1 MIPDMRAASPPDG
14 RLTIGT
20 LSAATGIPPETI
32 RTWERRYGFPKAE
45 RKPSGHRVY
54 PLTAVPRLRRVAQ
67 AIARGH
73 RPAQVVPAS
82 ESALEALLAA
92 FPMVP
97 TPSAHR
103 SAPGAIADDFG
114 ATDVATLLDAAHNFD
129 ATGLRRGFHSGWAR
143 LAPLGFLEQ
152 RATPFLTA
160 VGDAWAAGT
169 MGVRHEHFASAALG
183 DFLRVAR
190 LPLDERAGGP
200 WIGLATLPGEQH
212 GLGLEMAALVFALR
226 GCRALVLGVDT
237 PPAQIVALT
246 REVTLRAVA
255 LSLIRRRPARD
266 VGPSI
271 AGLRRGL
278 PGTVSLLVGGAG
290 AKVLKQSGITILP
303 TLADLDRWAAEAAA

>member
-1 MIPDMRAASPPDG
+1 MIPGMRSVPSPSDG
-14 RLTIGT
+14 QLTIGT

-54 PLTAVPRLRRVAQ
+54 PLAAVPRLRRVAQ

-82 ESALEALLAA
+82 ETALEAMLAA

-97 TPSAHR
+97 SPAPATPRPDES
-103 SAPGAIADDFG
+103 GAAE
-114 ATDVATLLDAAHNFD
+114 VAALLDATRRFD
-129 ATGLRRGFHSGWAR
+129 STGLRRGFQSGWAR
-143 LAPLGFLEQ
+143 LGPLGFLEQ
-152 RATPFLTA
+152 RATPFLVA
-160 VGDAWAAGT
+160 VGDAWAART

-183 DFLRVAR
+183 DFLRSAR

-200 WIGLATLPGEQH
+200 WIVLATLPGEQH

-226 GCRALVLGVDT
+226 GWRTLVLGVDT

-246 REVTLRAVA
+246 QEVAVRAVA
-255 LSLIRRRPARD
+255 LSVVRRRPSRD
-266 VGPSI
+266 VLSHLK
-271 AGLRRGL
+271 ALRRQL
-278 PGTVSLLVGGAG
+278 PRGMTLMVGGSGAAAG
-290 AKVLKQSGITILP
+290 MLPKSGITLFP
-303 TLADLDRWAAEAAA
+303 DLAALDSWAASVPA

>member
-1 MIPDMRAASPPDG
+1 MRTPPLVPDG

-45 RKPSGHRVY
+45 RKASGHRLY
-54 PLTAVPRLRRVAQ
+54 PLAAVPRLRRVAQ

-92 FPMVP
+92 LPMVP
-97 TPSAHR
+97 SPSALR
-103 SAPGAIADDFG
+103 SPLAPVVDDAG
-114 ATDVATLLDAAHNFD
+114 PTDVATLLDAARSFD
-129 ATGLRRGFHSGWAR
+129 STGLRRGFQSGWAR
-143 LAPLGFLEQ
+143 LGPLGFLEQ
-152 RATPFLTA
+152 RATPLLAA

-169 MGVRHEHFASAALG
+169 LHVRHEHFASTALG
-183 DFLRVAR
+183 DFLRAAR

-200 WIGLATLPGEQH
+200 WVVLATLPGEQH

-226 GCRALVLGVDT
+226 GWRALVLGVDT

-246 REVTLRAVA
+246 REVDVRAVA
-255 LSLIRRRPARD
+255 LSLIRRRPPRD
-266 VGPSI
+266 VAPHLT
-271 AGLRRGL
+271 ALRRQL
-278 PGTVSLLVGGAG
+278 PRGVTLILGGSGAAGERLRKLGIMVFKELSVVDRWVAG
-290 AKVLKQSGITILP
+290 AV
-303 TLADLDRWAAEAAA
+303 A

>member
-1 MIPDMRAASPPDG
+1 MIPDMRPAPPPDG

-32 RTWERRYGFPKAE
+32 RTWERRYGFPKAA

-54 PLTAVPRLRRVAQ
+54 PLAAVPRLRRVAQ

-97 TPSAHR
+97 SPSAHR
-103 SAPGAIADDFG
+103 SAPAPIADFG
-114 ATDVATLLDAAHNFD
+114 ATDVATLLDAARSFD

-143 LAPLGFLEQ
+143 LGPLGFLEQ
-152 RATPFLTA
+152 GATPFLTA

-183 DFLRVAR
+183 DFMRAAR
-190 LPLDERAGGP
+190 LPHDERAGGP
-200 WIGLATLPGEQH
+200 WIVLATLPGEQH
-212 GLGLEMAALVFALR
+212 GLGLEMAALVLALR
-226 GCRALVLGVDT
+226 GWRALVLGVDT

-255 LSLIRRRPARD
+255 LSLIRQRLARD

-278 PGTVSLLVGGAG
+278 PRTVSLLVGGAG
-290 AKVLKQSGITILP
+290 AKVLKQRGIITLP
-303 TLADLDRWAAEAAA
+303 TLADLDRWAAERVA

>member
-1 MIPDMRAASPPDG
+1 MRAAPTPDG

-54 PLTAVPRLRRVAQ
+54 PLAAVPRLRRVAQ

-82 ESALEALLAA
+82 ESALAALLAA

-97 TPSAHR
+97 SP
-103 SAPGAIADDFG
+103 SAPGSPAAPIPDDSG
-114 ATDVATLLDAAHNFD
+114 ATDVAALIDAARRFD
-129 ATGLRRGFHSGWAR
+129 STGLRRGFQSGWAR
-143 LAPLGFLEQ
+143 LGSLRFLEQ
-152 RATPFLTA
+152 RATPFLVA

-183 DFLRVAR
+183 DFLRAAR
-190 LPLDERAGGP
+190 VPVDERAGGP
-200 WIGLATLPGEQH
+200 WVVLATLPGEQH

-226 GCRALVLGVDT
+226 GWRALVLGVDT

-246 REVTLRAVA
+246 REVEVRVVA
-255 LSLIRRRPARD
+255 LSLIRRRPSRD
-266 VGPSI
+266 VMPHLT
-271 AGLRRGL
+271 ALRRQL
-278 PGTVSLLVGGAG
+278 PRSVSLILGGSGVALG
-290 AKVLKQSGITILP
+290 KLGKNGITVVPDLG
-303 TLADLDRWAAEAAA
+303 ALDRWAAVAPA

>member
-1 MIPDMRAASPPDG
+1 MPDSSRSVDG

-54 PLTAVPRLRRVAQ
+54 ALAAVPRLRRVAQ

-97 TPSAHR
+97 SPSPAVPIPDE
-103 SAPGAIADDFG
+103 SG
-114 ATDVATLLDAAHNFD
+114 ATDVAVLVDAAHRFD
-129 ATGLRRGFHSGWAR
+129 ATGLRRGFQSAWAR
-143 LAPLGFLEQ
+143 LGPLEFLEQ
-152 RATPFLTA
+152 RATPFLAA
-160 VGDAWAAGT
+160 VGEAWAAGT

-183 DFLRVAR
+183 DFLRSVR

-200 WIGLATLPGEQH
+200 WIVLATLPGEQH
-212 GLGLEMAALVFALR
+212 GLGLQMAALMFALR
-226 GCRALVLGVDT
+226 GWRTLVLGVDT

-246 REVTLRAVA
+246 REVDVRAVA
-255 LSLIRRRPARD
+255 LSLIRRRPPREVMPHLTA
-266 VGPSI
+266 
-271 AGLRRGL
+271 LRRQL
-278 PGTVSLLVGGAG
+278 PRGVMLIVGGSG
-290 AKVLKQSGITILP
+290 APQGRPHKSGITVFP
-303 TLADLDRWAAEAAA
+303 DLGGADRWAALAQA

>member
-1 MIPDMRAASPPDG
+1 MIPDMRAAPPPDG

-97 TPSAHR
+97 TPSPRR
-103 SAPGAIADDFG
+103 SAPAAIADDFG
-114 ATDVATLLDAAHNFD
+114 ATDVATLLDAARSFD

-143 LAPLGFLEQ
+143 LGPLGFLEQ

-183 DFLRVAR
+183 DFLRAAR
-190 LPLDERAGGP
+190 LPLDERAGGQ
-200 WIGLATLPGEQH
+200 WIVLATLPGERH

-226 GCRALVLGVDT
+226 GWRALVLGVDT

-246 REVTLRAVA
+246 RDVTLRAVA

-290 AKVLKQSGITILP
+290 AKVLKQSGINILT
-303 TLADLDRWAAEAAA
+303 TLADLDRWAAEGAA